1 MVLLMPAP
9 LIKICGI
16 KTAEALDAALSARAD
31 FIGLVFFGKSP
42 RHVDAQLAA
51 SLAARAQGRAGVVG
65 LFVDPAPDFLASVL
79 ASVKLD
85 HIQLH
90 GRETPAQ
97 VAAIAAR
104 HGVPVWKALGVK
116 QRADVA
122 AADAYA
128 GAAAR
133 VLFDAKPPEGA
144 DLPGGNGLRID
155 WTILKGLRPALPWML
170 AGGLDPDN
178 VADAIAITGTPA
190 VDVSS
195 GVESAPGVKDPA
207 RIMAFCTAV
216 RASLT

>member
-1 MVLLMPAP
+1 MPAP

-16 KTAEALDAALSARAD
+16 KTPDALDAALAARAD
-31 FIGLVFFGKSP
+31 FVGRVFFGKSP
-42 RHVDAQLAA
+42 RHVDAPLAA
-51 SLAARAQGRAGVVG
+51 SLAARAAGRVGVVG
-65 LFVDPAPDFLASVL
+65 LFVDPEPDFLASVM
-79 ASVKLD
+79 ACVRLD

-97 VAAIAAR
+97 TAAIAAR
-104 HGVPVWKALGVK
+104 FGVPVWKALGVK

-122 AADAYA
+122 AADAFA

-155 WTILKGLRPALPWML
+155 WAILKGARPALPWML
-170 AGGLDPDN
+170 AGGLDPAN
-178 VADAIAITGTPA
+178 VAEAIAMTGAPA

-195 GVESAPGVKDPA
+195 GVESAPGVKDAAKIADFCRAA
-207 RIMAFCTAV
+207 RG
-216 RASLT
+216 

>member
-1 MVLLMPAP
+1 MSAP

-16 KTAEALDAALSARAD
+16 KTPDALDAALAARAD

-42 RHVDAQLAA
+42 RHVDAPLAA
-51 SLAARAQGRAGVVG
+51 SLAARAAGRVDVVG
-65 LFVDPAPDFLASVL
+65 LFVDPEPDFLASVM
-79 ASVKLD
+79 ATVRLD

-90 GRETPAQ
+90 GRETPART
-97 VAAIAAR
+97 AAIAAR
-104 HGVPVWKALGVK
+104 FGVPVWKALGVN

-122 AADAYA
+122 AADAFA

-155 WTILKGLRPALPWML
+155 WTILKGVRPALPWML

-178 VADAIAITGTPA
+178 VAEAVAITVAPA

-195 GVESAPGVKDPA
+195 GVESAPGVKDA
-207 RIMAFCTAV
+207 GRIRAFCEAA
-216 RASLT
+216 RA

>member
-1 MVLLMPAP
+1 MPAP

-16 KTAEALDAALSARAD
+16 NSPDALDAALAAHAD
-31 FIGLVFFGKSP
+31 FIGLVFFAKSP
-42 RHVDAQLAA
+42 RHLDPAQAA
-51 SLAARAQGRAGVVG
+51 ALAARAAGRVTVVG
-65 LFVDPAPDFLASVL
+65 LMVDPTPDYLAQVL
-79 ASVKLD
+79 STVALD
-85 HIQLH
+85 VIQMH
-90 GRETPAQ
+90 GRETPEQ
-97 VAAIAAR
+97 VAATAAR

-116 QRADVA
+116 TRADLA
-122 AADAYA
+122 AADRLA

-155 WTILKGLRPALPWML
+155 WAVLKGVRPALPWML

-178 VADAIAITGTPA
+178 VAEAIAITGAPA

-207 RIMAFCTAV
+207 RIHAFCQAV
-216 RASLT
+216 RA

>member
-1 MVLLMPAP
+1 MPAP
-9 LIKICGI
+9 LIKICGL
-16 KTAEALDAALSARAD
+16 KTPETLDAAIAARAD

-42 RHVDAQLAA
+42 RCVDPAQAA
-51 SLAARAQGRAGVVG
+51 ALAARTAGRAGVVG
-65 LFVDPAPDFLASVL
+65 LFVDPTPEFLASVL
-79 ASVKLD
+79 ATVPLG

-90 GRETPAQ
+90 GSESPGE

-104 HGVPVWKALGVK
+104 HGVPVWKALGVRK
-116 QRADVA
+116 RADVL
-122 AADAYA
+122 AADRFA

-155 WTILKGLRPALPWML
+155 WAVLKGARPALPWML

-178 VADAIAITGTPA
+178 VAEAIAITGAPA

-207 RIMAFCTAV
+207 RITAFCAAV
-216 RASLT
+216 RG